1 MAKLQARQEAVI
13 EAPINEVW
21 ALITD
26 IKQLH
31 KTNPGVV
38 KATGVMDQLNGCRTC
53 EITNNGRTGTMTER
67 LIELVPEKKTVWTIE
82 NDSMGISRILK
93 DTRFCFHL
101 EKTGVNK
108 TKLINESY
116 YAPVGFTG
124 LILNALMM
132 KRMMTKLQKQI
143 LKNIKNLPEKP

>member
-1 MAKLQARQEAVI
+1 M
-13 EAPINEVW
+13 
-21 ALITD
+21 
-26 IKQLH
+26 
-31 KTNPGVV
+31 V
-38 KATGVMDQLNGCRTC
+38 KVTGVMDQLNGCRTC
-53 EITNNGRTGTMTER
+53 EIINNGRPGTMIER
-67 LIELVPEKKTVWTIE
+67 LIQLVPERKTVWTIE
-82 NDSMGISRILK
+82 NDSMGMSRMLK

-116 YAPVGFTG
+116 YATVGFAG

-143 LKNIKNLPEKP
+143 LKNIKNLFEKP